1 MKSLSLIPWM
11 LLEKLINELLARDP
25 GSLQRRQKLVG
36 KSLRFDIKELPF
48 ELTVS
53 IDEYGL
59 RLTTVSEGETDCWLQ
74 TELGVLPELSDSS
87 NLTRLIKAGKL
98 DIEGDPMLAQQ
109 LVALIKEL
117 DIDWEEH
124 LAEHTNDVLAHEVF
138 SAGKRMHNTLLT
150 FTRKLSRT
158 VGNAVVEEKQLAA
171 HRLAVMHFNDEVS
184 ELRDDVARAEVRLQ
198 KLEEQA
204 NKN

>member
-25 GSLQRRQKLVG
+25 GSLQRRQNLVG

-117 DIDWEEH
+117 DIDWE
-124 LAEHTNDVLAHEVF
+124 AELEAKIGAVPAHWLSQIWRKSRQQVADSLQQSQRWATGVLID
-138 SAGKRMHNTLLT
+138 
-150 FTRKLSRT
+150 
-158 VGNAVVEEKQLAA
+158 EKKILPARIEFEQHKQQLQQLRAKIE
-171 HRLAVMHFNDEVS
+171 RLERQ
-184 ELRDDVARAEVRLQ
+184 LREDS
-198 KLEEQA
+198 
-204 NKN
+204 

>member
-48 ELTVS
+48 ELAVS

-59 RLTTVSEGETDCWLQ
+59 RLTTVSEGKTDCWLQ

-117 DIDWEEH
+117 DIDWE
-124 LAEHTNDVLAHEVF
+124 AELEAKIGAVPALWLSQIWRKSRQQVAESLQQSQRWATGVLID
-138 SAGKRMHNTLLT
+138 
-150 FTRKLSRT
+150 
-158 VGNAVVEEKQLAA
+158 EKKILPARIEFEQHKQQLQQLRAKIE
-171 HRLAVMHFNDEVS
+171 RLERQ
-184 ELRDDVARAEVRLQ
+184 LREDS
-198 KLEEQA
+198 
-204 NKN
+204 